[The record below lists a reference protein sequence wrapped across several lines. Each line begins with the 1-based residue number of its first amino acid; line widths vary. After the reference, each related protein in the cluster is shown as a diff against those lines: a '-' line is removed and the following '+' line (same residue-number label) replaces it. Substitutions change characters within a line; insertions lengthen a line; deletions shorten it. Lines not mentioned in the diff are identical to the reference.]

1 MEVRVRFAPSP
12 TGNLHVGS
20 ARTALF
26 NWLFARGNK
35 GKFLLRVEDTDIE
48 RSKEEFLEEILN
60 SLKWLGMDW
69 DEEPMH
75 QSKRLDVYRKKAQEL
90 LKADLAY
97 EQEGRIHDKDGN
109 VTTDSDRI
117 KQKAIIFKVPRGEKI
132 AFDDLV
138 HGKIEVD
145 TDTIKDQVMI
155 KSDGFPTYNFA
166 CVIDDADMDITHI
179 IRGDDHISNTPKQIL
194 FYKALKLKLPQF
206 VHIPLILGTDK
217 SRMSKRH
224 GATSIREYK
233 EQGFLHE
240 ALVNFIAL
248 LGWAPGGDREIMALN
263 DIIKEFSLENIKK
276 AGGVFDV
283 EKLKWMNGEYINKL
297 TDEEFLDLVLL
308 DLKQRELV
316 REPIDKEWLLK
327 VVALFKQRTQTLVD
341 FLEWSEYVFME
352 AEEIRYGNEAIDKRL
367 RKVNGLEI
375 LEKTKEKFFALSD
388 FSTQT
393 TETACRE
400 LAEEMKIKPAE
411 IIHAVRVAVSGR
423 MIGPSLFEL
432 LEVLGKEKVVKRLEL
447 AKGLL

>member
-1 MEVRVRFAPSP
+1 MKVRVRFAPSP

>member
-1 MEVRVRFAPSP
+1 MKVRVRFAPSP

-375 LEKTKEKFFALSD
+375 LEKTKEKQKAI
-388 FSTQT
+388 
-393 TETACRE
+393 E
-400 LAEEMKIKPAE
+400 
-411 IIHAVRVAVSGR
+411 
-423 MIGPSLFEL
+423 
-432 LEVLGKEKVVKRLEL
+432 
-447 AKGLL
+447 GLLPELNKIFHESREEQESDIFKGRKGIKSILNDILNYKKYQ